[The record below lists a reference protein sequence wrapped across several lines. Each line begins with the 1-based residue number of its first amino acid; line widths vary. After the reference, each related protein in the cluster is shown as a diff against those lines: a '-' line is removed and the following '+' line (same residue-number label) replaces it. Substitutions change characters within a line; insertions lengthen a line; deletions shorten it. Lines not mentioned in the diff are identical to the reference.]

1 MMKSLNMKWMLVRYF
16 LLSTVVVLAAA
27 YLGWIY
33 MAPQF
38 SSIDMWLGF
47 VGGLVLLGLF
57 VGYWASVHFTRK
69 VDMLHISILQLMK
82 GNMSHRING
91 MEQDSFYR
99 IFTDFN
105 QMASSLEERIR
116 ILQKLGEE
124 NALLYTQSNESAV
137 REERKRLARDL
148 HDSVSQQLFA
158 MHMSASS
165 LPKLIEQNK
174 PELVQA
180 VLKQVIEMSVLAQR
194 HIRGFIAQLRP
205 LELEGKHLTEALD
218 QWFPDYCRQNGLRG
232 VLDIQLHEG
241 LSDGIEQQIFLI
253 IQESMANVVKHAN
266 AEQVTLS
273 LHDIG
278 HQLLLNISDN
288 GKGFR
293 IQDVKTGSYGM
304 YTMRERAQKLGGDME
319 VISNAGRG
327 TRIKVM
333 IPRFHDSEALD
344 SGQ

>member
-1 MMKSLNMKWMLVRYF
+1 MKSLNMKWMLVRYF